1 MIRKAHNEG
10 FTLLELMV
18 TVAVVAIIVTV
29 GIPSFQA
36 MIDRNRLRAVT
47 EAFFVDLNYARSES
61 IKQNRTVAVYFS
73 STSTSWCYGID
84 DNIVTACDCA
94 TAPANCT
101 VNGLRKVV
109 SNTDYPGVILNL
121 IEFTNN
127 VVGFDPRRGLPV
139 EGSALNTPLA
149 ATRAVGFQSAL
160 GKNGRVEL
168 GILGRSNTVYP

>member
-10 FTLLELMV
+10 FTLLELIV
-18 TVAVVAIIVTV
+18 TVAVIAIIVAV

-36 MIDRNRLRAVT
+36 LIDRNRLRAVT
-47 EAFFVDLNYARSES
+47 EGLFVDLNYARSES
-61 IKQNRTVAVYFS
+61 IKQNRIVAVYLN

-84 DNIVTACDCA
+84 DDIATACDCA

-101 VNGLRKVV
+101 VNGLPKVV
-109 SNTDYPGVILNL
+109 SNTDHPGVVLNL
-121 IEFTNN
+121 IQFTNN
-127 VVGFDPRRGLPV
+127 VVGFDPRRGMPV

-149 ATRAVGFQSAL
+149 ATRGVGFQSAL

-168 GILGRSNTVYP
+168 GILGRSTTVYP